1 MPFRHRPD
9 GRRRTFLNLV
19 ADIDRGLRSAFTK
32 RAVERGETQASLAE
46 KLGINRSVV
55 HRRLTSKANLTIES
69 IADLVWAL
77 GYAIRVEIYD
87 PQADDPARR
96 NQTPIPLNECGMVPL
111 AGPPVDVPSMPKSF
125 AIATS

>member
-9 GRRRTFLNLV
+9 GRRRTFLSLA
-19 ADIDRGLRSAFTK
+19 ADIDRGLRAAFAK
-32 RAVERGETQASLAE
+32 RAVERGETQTSLAE
-46 KLGINRSVV
+46 KLDINRSVV
-55 HRRLTSKANLTIES
+55 HRRLTSKANLTLES

-87 PQADDPARR
+87 PQADHSARR
-96 NQTPIPLNECGMVPL
+96 NQTPIPLNEGGMVPL
-111 AGPPVDVPSMPKSF
+111 AGPPVNVPSMPKSF